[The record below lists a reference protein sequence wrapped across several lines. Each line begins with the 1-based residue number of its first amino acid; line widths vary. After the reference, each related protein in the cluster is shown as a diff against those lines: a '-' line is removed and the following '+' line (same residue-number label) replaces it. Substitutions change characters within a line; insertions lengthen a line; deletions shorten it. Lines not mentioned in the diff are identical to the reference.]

1 MKKGKNNSAKKES
14 VNLKTTPNADR
25 VNAILAAD
33 PEYQKISERYD
44 QLRQILAKLW
54 ADIQAND
61 SPTNPAISQY
71 TRTRKRDQGPAGQ
84 QPANGLYKQL
94 LALLNKGE
102 NSHEGITNNAPGRG

>member
-71 TRTRKRDQGPAGQ
+71 TRTSESCNKTAGLLLKMRAKAEKEIKA
-84 QPANGLYKQL
+84 QPASNPLMDF
-94 LALLNKGE
+94 
-102 NSHEGITNNAPGRG
+102 INNY